1 MWAKA
6 SHPPAAAARKAA
18 RPKRM
23 TREAGLRRARRT
35 STKAEAA
42 VAARAASWSRPKSR
56 NDIPAHGTPLIE
68 FGRVLPQVVILG
80 GGFGGLAAA
89 RALAAAPVLLLV
101 LDRRNHHLFQP
112 LLYQVATAGLSPA
125 EIASPIRRILR
136 RQKNA
141 TVLLA
146 EATAVLPDKKRVT
159 LSDGDV
165 GYDWLILATGATH
178 SYFGHDAWAPFAPG
192 LKTLEDALE
201 IRRRVL
207 VAFEAA
213 EREPEAEKRRPWL
226 TFVVIGG
233 GPTGVEMAGAFAEVA
248 RHTLARDFRHI
259 DPRTARVILVEAGP
273 RILAAYPPDLSEKAA
288 RQLEALGVQVWTGK
302 GVTAVEADGVQMAGD
317 RLGARTVVW
326 AAGVQGSPLAR
337 TLGVPLDR
345 AGRVKVEPDLAP
357 AAMQMGRHAGEN
369 LLRAMRAEPPRPF
382 RYRDKGSL
390 ATIGRSRAVAVF
402 GAMKLTGFVAWAA
415 WLGIH
420 IFFLIGF
427 RNRFVVLFTW
437 AWAYL
442 THQRSA
448 RLILGRPSSPA

>member
-1 MWAKA
+1 
-6 SHPPAAAARKAA
+6 
-18 RPKRM
+18 M

-56 NDIPAHGTPLIE
+56 NDIPAHGTPRIE

-165 GYDWLILATGATH
+165 GYDWLIVATGATH
-178 SYFGHDAWAPFAPG
+178 SYFGHDEWAPFAPG

-207 VAFEAA
+207 LAFERA
-213 EREPEAEKRRPWL
+213 ERESDPARRAAWL
-226 TFVVIGG
+226 TFVVVGG
-233 GPTGVEMAGAFAEVA
+233 GATGVELAGTFAEIA
-248 RHTLARDFRHI
+248 RHTLRGEFRRI
-259 DPRTARVILVEAGP
+259 DPHSARVVLVEGASRVLP
-273 RILAAYPPDLSEKAA
+273 PYPADLAMKAQL
-288 RQLEALGVQVWTGK
+288 QLERLGVTVWPGRVVTGID
-302 GVTAVEADGVQMAGD
+302 ADGVS
-317 RLGARTVVW
+317 LGAERIACKTV
-326 AAGVQGSPLAR
+326 
-337 TLGVPLDR
+337 
-345 AGRVKVEPDLAP
+345 
-357 AAMQMGRHAGEN
+357 
-369 LLRAMRAEPPRPF
+369 
-382 RYRDKGSL
+382 
-390 ATIGRSRAVAVF
+390 I
-402 GAMKLTGFVAWAA
+402 
-415 WLGIH
+415 
-420 IFFLIGF
+420 
-427 RNRFVVLFTW
+427 
-437 AWAYL
+437 
-442 THQRSA
+442 
-448 RLILGRPSSPA
+448 